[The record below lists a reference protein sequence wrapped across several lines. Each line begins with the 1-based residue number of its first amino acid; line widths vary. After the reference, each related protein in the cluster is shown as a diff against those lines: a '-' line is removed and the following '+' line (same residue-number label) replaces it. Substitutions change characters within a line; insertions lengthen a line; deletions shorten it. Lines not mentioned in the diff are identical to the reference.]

1 MTLKQHDSKWAIL
14 AAFALASAGC
24 SLIKVNGKSLGGS
37 SSDGSGGGESEI
49 QGGDGSVDKNYQRP
63 DWREE
68 MGKRGEGFDAAKVKT
83 AMCKHSMGGASGTVA
98 ELEKELATKDKEYA
112 AEALVEAICAEQ
124 SELAEDREG
133 VKKVGKKWMAKH
145 HLDERD
151 LQAIYLKVRGRGD
164 SLQDLRKFSGPV
176 GEYGEL
182 IRATAGP
189 TALDWIAEP
198 SMLARVAVVRA
209 CFSLGN
215 DVYRADTEYPLLMS
229 VLCTREPIDL
239 AKAEAEIDAT
249 EGLNDL
255 MRYELRGVAW
265 RASEAVRQAKPA
277 VEAIGK
283 EDPGVGQLIAIADK
297 ERKAWSSAS
306 AQRVKLRAQLFAME
320 AAAASNKRSA
330 FAGCE
335 DKTIGTWSELVGALK
350 LPPASDKRQ
359 TPTYLAT
366 ALSTA
371 EGYLAYQALRLCSEV
386 SESPQTAL
394 RGKVVSQAWVRRGP
408 YTATVASWLAA
419 EKIEFD
425 DRSRNLGTL
434 ASGLLSYEQLA
445 HEDLNAGVIA
455 KISEVEGGVEVTFKT
470 VREPQPKCQSWRKTN
485 RIIGI
490 NSSGLFVYEEICM
503 KMGMSMIDI
512 TADPVRFGKT
522 MARGLKPGMFLAA
535 MQGLPVVATRSPGS
549 GEPLFVLG
557 ALLK

>member
-1 MTLKQHDSKWAIL
+1 MGANMTLKQHDSKWALL

-37 SSDGSGGGESEI
+37 SGDGAGESSGGSI
-49 QGGDGSVDKNYQRP
+49 VDQDYQRP
-63 DWREE
+63 DPRTE

-112 AEALVEAICAEQ
+112 AEALVEAMCAEQ
-124 SELAEDREG
+124 SELAEDRAG
-133 VKKVGKKWMAKH
+133 VKKVGQKWMKKH

-182 IRATAGP
+182 IRVTAGP

-306 AQRVKLRAQLFAME
+306 AQRVKLRGQLFAME

-335 DKTIGTWSELVGALK
+335 DKTIGTWSELLGAMK
-350 LPPASDKRQ
+350 LPEVADKRQ
-359 TPTYLAT
+359 TTTYLAT

-408 YTATVASWLAA
+408 YTSTVASWLAA

-425 DRSRNLGTL
+425 DRSRTMGTL

-470 VREPQPKCQSWRKTN
+470 VREPQPKCQNWRETN
-485 RIIGI
+485 RIVGI
-490 NSSGLFVYEEICM
+490 NSSGRFVFQEVCT

-512 TADPVRFGKT
+512 TPDPVRFGKIL
-522 MARGLKPGMFLAA
+522 ARGLKPGMFLAA

-549 GEPLFVLG
+549 EAPIFVLG